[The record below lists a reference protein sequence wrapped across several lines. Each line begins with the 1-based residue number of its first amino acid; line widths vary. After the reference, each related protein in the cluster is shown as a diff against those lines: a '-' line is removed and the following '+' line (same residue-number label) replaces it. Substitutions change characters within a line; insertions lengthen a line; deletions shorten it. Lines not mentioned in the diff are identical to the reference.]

1 MATKK
6 QWSQYIRDRKKF
18 EKAYAKETVKLEKKL
33 AKLPDGEVTTMD
45 APPIETPPKPPVN
58 P

>member
-6 QWSQYIRDRKKF
+6 EWSLYLKERKKF
-18 EKAYAKETVKLEKKL
+18 EKAYAKQTIKLEKQL

-45 APPIETPPKPPVN
+45 APIETPPKPPVN